1 MSASLAPCSLE
12 DSAAGCDVLLR
23 RPFDFQSTVDALSES
38 DLLAMSEGK
47 SSRNHKN
54 KITCTGIVNRGE
66 KLHIVKTNFKSQ
78 SLHYT
83 SIDFILHLDPIV
95 IDNQLLQELAKSLQE
110 YHVTV
115 TLQGDIL
122 SSYLQ
127 PSASFLHC
135 SFELLKFLLKAAS
148 KSGPPS
154 FRKDDN

>member
-1 MSASLAPCSLE
+1 MTCWLCLKESLRE
-12 DSAAGCDVLLR
+12 
-23 RPFDFQSTVDALSES
+23 TKKTK
-38 DLLAMSEGK
+38 LLAQELLIDGK
-47 SSRNHKN
+47 
-54 KITCTGIVNRGE
+54 